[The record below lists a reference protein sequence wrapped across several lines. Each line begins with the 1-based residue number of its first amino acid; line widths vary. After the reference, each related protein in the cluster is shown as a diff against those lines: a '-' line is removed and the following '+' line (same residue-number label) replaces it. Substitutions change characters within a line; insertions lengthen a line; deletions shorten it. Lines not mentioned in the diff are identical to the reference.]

1 MKLADAEL
9 PLRIQVMNGNLSITD
24 ARGYF
29 ILDLDPRK
37 LAELRK
43 LMKGSG
49 GWTLAELMEREAR
62 QHDNVIDVEADDNEE

>member
-9 PLRIQVMNGNLSITD
+9 PLRIQMMNGNLSITD

-43 LMKGSG
+43 LMKGG
-49 GWTLAELMEREAR
+49 GWTIAELMEREAQR
-62 QHDNVIDVEADDNEE
+62 HDNVIDVEADDNEE